1 MRIALLICVV
11 CLFVACSSSP
21 RTTPP
26 DSTPQTNPTEDQSAT
41 EDATASKIFATL
53 TASAPLATAQSEPSP
68 TSTDE
73 ALAALPTA
81 PKVNQVI
88 GTVSAIVNIRAKPDA
103 SATKLGQLKPGDQI
117 VIIGK
122 TQTEDW
128 YQFEKGWVVASAIE
142 TLGNLDAVQV
152 VNVEPSLT
160 SEPNPTD
167 TPVAVATRTLPT
179 KIAPPTAQTSGRFVA
194 SSIAKKYYYCETD
207 PAWKELSQSN
217 LVWSDDESVFT
228 KRGLVLHQ
236 AC

>member
-1 MRIALLICVV
+1 MRLALLICLVS
-11 CLFVACSSSP
+11 LFVACSSSP

-26 DSTPQTNPTEDQSAT
+26 SSAPQPNATVDQSAT
-41 EDATASKIFATL
+41 QDATAAKIFATL
-53 TASAPLATAQSEPSP
+53 TASAPVATTPPEPSP

-81 PKVNQVI
+81 PKLNQVI
-88 GTVSAIVNIRAKPDA
+88 GTVSAVVNIRAKPDA
-103 SATKLGQLKPGDQI
+103 SAAKLGQLKPGDQI

-122 TQTEDW
+122 TPSEDW
-128 YQFEKGWVVASAIE
+128 YQFEKGWVIATAIE
-142 TLGNLDAVQV
+142 TLGNLDALQV
-152 VNVEPSLT
+152 VNVEPSIT
-160 SEPNPTD
+160 SAPNPTD
-167 TPVAVATRTLPT
+167 PPVAVVTRVLPT
-179 KIAPPTAQTSGRFVA
+179 KIAQPTVQTSGRFVA

-207 PAWKELSQSN
+207 PAWKELSQAN